1 MTRLL
6 RATILILLGGIIVT
20 CARITVNIYFPAA
33 EIKDAATQIEKE
45 VRQEGPAPGESNPM
59 PPATAPAPQSR
70 IKQRPSHRW
79 VHLRFGVA
87 AAQAQTVNIN
97 ITTPSIRQ
105 LIKSR
110 QQRFP
115 QLVPLFAA
123 GALGENNQGL
133 VDIRALD
140 KLSLQD
146 KARAKTLQQQE
157 NGDRQQLY
165 RELAEANKIPPERTR
180 DIAVIFAE
188 VNRKEARSGWWI
200 QEPNGSWKKK

>member
-1 MTRLL
+1 MKRLG
-6 RATILILLGGIIVT
+6 RATILILLWGVIVT

-45 VRQEGPAPGESNPM
+45 VRQEEPAPGESNPM
-59 PPATAPAPQSR
+59 PPATPPAPQSR
-70 IKQRPSHRW
+70 AKSWPSYRW
-79 VHLRFGVA
+79 ARLRFSVA
-87 AAQAQTVNIN
+87 TAQAQTVNIN
-97 ITTPSIRQ
+97 ITTPSIRR

-133 VDIRALD
+133 VDLRALD

-146 KARAKTLQQQE
+146 RARAKTLQQQE
-157 NGDRQQLY
+157 NRDRQQLY
-165 RELAEANKIPPERTR
+165 QELAEANKIPPDRTR

-200 QEPNGSWKKK
+200 QESNGNWKKK